1 MNITEIFGILLTII
15 IKKFLLAIQPIQ
27 KKQKKKQFAKRA
39 SNCVTRQNIP
49 NNDFSC
55 SVLISLICYYS

>member
-27 KKQKKKQFAKRA
+27 KKQKKKNN
-39 SNCVTRQNIP
+39 SQNEP
-49 NNDFSC
+49 QT
-55 SVLISLICYYS
+55 VLLGKTFQIMIFLVVS